1 MRNRRFFFAM
11 LLCFPLLLG
20 FISHPFFV
28 GVTQIFIQTST
39 AVDNNC
45 IVEVKLFTDDL
56 QRALKEE
63 NGVQFSPE
71 KPSTQEIQTHLS
83 RYFNAHVKL
92 SLLFQKK
99 AKGKITTLNVPLH
112 VKGWSV
118 EEEATWVYLLPSK
131 TIQYQSIK
139 QLKQVHLENNA
150 LIKQLPSQT
159 HIVHCFVNGNRKTE
173 QLTGERTKVD
183 FYIK

>member
-1 MRNRRFFFAM
+1 MRNRRFFFTM
-11 LLCFPLLLG
+11 FLCFPLLTG
-20 FISHPFFV
+20 FIAHPFFV
-28 GVTQIFIQTST
+28 GVTQIFIETGKSI
-39 AVDNNC
+39 DNNC

-63 NGVQFSPE
+63 NGFQFSPE
-71 KPSTQEIQTHLS
+71 KPSNEETQTQLT
-83 RYFNAHVKL
+83 RYFGTHVKL
-92 SLLFQKK
+92 SMHFQKN
-99 AKGKITTLNVPLH
+99 AKGKITQLNIPLF

-131 TIQYQSIK
+131 KIQHQLIK
-139 QLKQVHLENNA
+139 SLQRVGVENNA
-150 LIKQLPSQT
+150 LFKQLPSQT
-159 HIVHCFVNGNRKTE
+159 HIVHCFVKGNRKTE